1 MADLGIVE
9 TEIKP
14 HAPTQ
19 VVAFDDT
26 IENADDVAKT
36 QNEFII
42 QEQERLKNVA
52 QASVL
57 DWDTNDDGFSI
68 PGVGRKWEAFAHTWD
83 ETWAAKGYDYFK
95 YDRAFFRD
103 TDEEFLNTWDND
115 AKFEFLASNGLSLD
129 NFNEISD
136 AVSFEHATDLT
147 EIIKLNKDRTE
158 QIQNALTD
166 TEHLVSSLVTSIA
179 DVDIVIGG
187 IGGITAKA
195 IATSAKTSSTIA
207 KITAGSEVG
216 YGAFI
221 GAIDED
227 TSMAEAMLFSTFIGA
242 IDYSVIK
249 KMNSV
254 DNVTIGSSI
263 VDAPSNNAVMSAGSR
278 KEAIDLAISAERQS
292 PNMRNQ
298 KMSEMIDE
306 MDSAK
311 PNEAKVARLQKE
323 IDELDAIGAKKPKT
337 KTSLDEMKRVEVLKA
352 EITKRLKMAKSEG
365 FKQLNQHVKKVG
377 IKLSTKELGLIHQTK
392 RDILEIADDIEM
404 NISYIKKDLEA
415 LAKGDIKIGSEVL
428 AVYER
433 LHTDGLISK
442 SAFDQINSSFQKAD
456 GKGFSRPKIEIVSN
470 GVNKNMDI
478 KINGKKV
485 SKVGFALG
493 ASLAASSAF
502 AYDGTDLAEDA
513 GILLVAG
520 VLGLA
525 GIRNAKTIAKYIAGV
540 GSSVKVAKAMEQT
553 VGVRAKIADNLNK
566 TRTRL
571 TETLEPLIKDTTG
584 KMRQLVDD
592 MYYNPVD
599 TQRTVERIKNQQY
612 HAHWNTLQKL
622 VKESYIQWLKDTGI
636 GRVEGAL
643 SLFTSQSKRYEYD
656 KMVTEYIEYGYH
668 ADVPSIVEGAKS
680 VNRILDSMM
689 DEMRGAGV
697 KDVDKTTILKNYVP
711 RNTRTG
717 NITSILANATPSS
730 RAAFVKEFS
739 KMLTKS
745 TNPENV
751 AEVYINAVANSVNGA
766 GKKGISSIEDI
777 RKVAETHGFGDD
789 VVNEIADALGV
800 GGDKFGR
807 LKNRIPMDKRMFK
820 GVTIEYIDGTAPYT
834 VALDDIFEQD
844 IMNIM
849 TDYLNKASGQVAF
862 ADMGY
867 KSIDEA
873 MEIVAGSGAKPKV
886 ITEVMNDIQALSGS
900 PVIDYSSTINKVMRD
915 VGNMVMGTKMIT
927 STISLAPEA
936 LATAFK
942 LNKSGWR
949 GVFQNLNKNLLGEY
963 GDDSFMMKSLTEEK
977 GLGLGTHQYGASYGA
992 YKSIDEVGNV
1002 SGGEVGLDVFSKVS
1016 EVVRDFTLHTLPFV
1030 RTSDFLTK
1038 VNMQDSLQALYNH
1051 SRGTNVFKDYEKTS
1065 FAISP
1070 RVEELLQR
1078 LELNEKGHVKYF
1090 DVSKWSRS
1098 DRIDLY
1104 TTLDAMLQKR
1114 IQQSTMGTTA
1124 SYSRQ
1129 TALGVVASVLIKFPM
1144 SAYSNIGSFLGR
1156 GMMAGDANAML
1167 QTSLWF
1173 GGAAIGTMARNE
1185 LYGRDYDENDIMMAA
1200 LLSHPFAGAYG
1211 TSIGLMNPA
1220 PTKALADAQEAVNIY
1235 NYK

>member
-1 MADLGIVE
+1 MADLGSVE

-14 HAPTQ
+14 HEPAQ
-19 VVAFDDT
+19 VVAFDET
-26 IENADDVAKT
+26 IENATDVAKS
-36 QNEFII
+36 QNQFIV
-42 QEQERLKNVA
+42 QEQRRLTNIA

-57 DWDTNDDGFSI
+57 DWNEGEVLPDVGEKWRGFS
-68 PGVGRKWEAFAHTWD
+68 HTFD
-83 ETWAAKGYDYFK
+83 ETWVAKGYDYFK
-95 YDRAFFRD
+95 HDRALFRD
-103 TDEEFLNTWDND
+103 TDEEFLNSWDND
-115 AKFEFLASNGLSLD
+115 AKFKFLTDNGLSLD

-136 AVSFEHATDLT
+136 AVSYEHAVDLSDL
-147 EIIKLNKDRTE
+147 IKIDNERTE
-158 QIQNALTD
+158 QIQNSLTD
-166 TEHLVSSLVTSIA
+166 TQQLVSSLVTSIA
-179 DVDIVIGG
+179 DVDIIIGG
-187 IGGITAKA
+187 LGATVAKTMA
-195 IATSAKTSSTIA
+195 ATAKTSSTIA

-221 GAIDED
+221 GAIDDD
-227 TSMAEAMLFSTFIGA
+227 TSMTEAMLLSTFIGA
-242 IDYSVIK
+242 IDYSIIR

-254 DNVTIGSSI
+254 DNMTIGSS
-263 VDAPSNNAVMSAGSR
+263 VVNAPNDNAVMSVGSR
-278 KEAIDLAISAERQS
+278 REAIDLTLATERKS
-292 PNMRNQ
+292 PNARNQ

-311 PNEAKVARLQKE
+311 PNQSKVARLQKE
-323 IDELDAIGAKKPKT
+323 IDELDAIGVKKPKT
-337 KTSLDEMKRVEVLKA
+337 KTSLDELKRVEVLKA
-352 EITKRLKMAKSEG
+352 EIIKRLKMNKSAG
-365 FKQLNQHVKKVG
+365 FKQLDDHIKKTG
-377 IKLSTKELGLIHQTK
+377 TKLSTKELGLIHQTK

-404 NISYIKKDLEA
+404 NVSYIKKDLEA
-415 LAKGDIKIGSEVL
+415 LAKSDVKLGSEIL
-428 AVYER
+428 SVYEK
-433 LHTDGLISK
+433 LHTEGYISK
-442 SAFDQINSSFQKAD
+442 SAFEQINSSFQKAD
-456 GKGFSRPKIEIVSN
+456 GKGFNRPKIEVVSN
-470 GVNKNMDI
+470 GINKNMDI

-485 SKVGFALG
+485 SKVAFALG
-493 ASLAASSAF
+493 ASLAATGAF
-502 AYDGTDLAEDA
+502 GYEGEDLAEDA
-513 GILLVAG
+513 GIILLAG

-525 GIRNAKTIAKYIAGV
+525 AITNAKTIAKYIAGV
-540 GSSVKVAKAMEQT
+540 GSSVKVADAMEQT
-553 VGVRAKIADNLNK
+553 MGVRAKIADNLNK

-571 TETLEPLIKDTTG
+571 TETLEPLLQDTTG
-584 KMRQLVDD
+584 KMRKLIDD
-592 MYYNPVD
+592 MYYNPID

-622 VKESYIQWLKDTGI
+622 VKESYIQWLKDTGT
-636 GRVEGAL
+636 GRIEGAL

-656 KMVTEYIEYGYH
+656 KMVTEHIEYGYH
-668 ADVPSIVEGAKS
+668 ADVPSIVDGAKN

-689 DEMRGAGV
+689 AEMRGAGV

-717 NITSILANATPSS
+717 NISSVLANATPSS
-730 RAAFVKEFS
+730 RTAFIKEFS

-751 AEVYINAVANSVNGA
+751 AEVYIDAIANATNGA
-766 GKKGISSIEDI
+766 GKKGISSIEEI

-807 LKNRIPMDKRMFK
+807 LKNRIPMDKRQFK
-820 GVTIEYIDGTAPYT
+820 GVTIEYVDGTAPYT

-867 KSIDEA
+867 KSVDEA
-873 MEIVAGSGAKPKV
+873 IEIVAGSGAKPKV

-900 PVIDYSSTINKVMRD
+900 SVIDYSSTINKVMRD
-915 VGNMVMGTKMIT
+915 VGNLVMGTKMIT
-927 STISLAPEA
+927 STISLAPEV

-949 GVFQNLNKNLLGEY
+949 GVFQNLNKNLMAEY

-1065 FAISP
+1065 FAITP
-1070 RVEELLQR
+1070 RVEELLKR
-1078 LELNEKGHVKYF
+1078 LELNEKGHIKYF

-1104 TTLDAMLQKR
+1104 TTIDAMLQKR

-1156 GMMAGDANAML
+1156 GMMAGDANAMI

-1173 GGAAIGTMARNE
+1173 GGAAMGTMARNE

-1211 TSIGLMNPA
+1211 TAIGLMNPA